1 MYSVQAHPEAFLSGG
16 HHPHAKRWQNR
27 APSKRFVGGG
37 VWRGSALA
45 NLCLLEG
52 RLQKMAKPVPKCSQ
66 REDGIF
72 HMLQTVYL
80 DGDG

>member
-1 MYSVQAHPEAFLSGG
+1 M
-16 HHPHAKRWQNR
+16 
-27 APSKRFVGGG
+27 
-37 VWRGSALA
+37 A